1 MAKKK
6 GYTWLLL
13 GRESARPTPVNT
25 RRSPN
30 VEGEEIRLFVRG
42 DESIRITTHP
52 PSMTA
57 RVFGPGRLQKSHE
70 FTTAADFGKF
80 LDSLGQ
86 QMMAGGWTLL
96 DVADRRQVV
105 VDRTDQIEGHQ
116 P

>member
-1 MAKKK
+1 MTK

-13 GRESARPTPVNT
+13 GRESARSNPANT
-25 RRSPN
+25 RRSPAAK
-30 VEGEEIRLFVRG
+30 EGEEIRLFVRG
-42 DESIRITTHP
+42 DESIRITMN
-52 PSMTA
+52 PSAMTA
-57 RVFGPGRLQKSHE
+57 HVFGPGRLQKSHE
-70 FTTAADFGKF
+70 FSSAADFGEF

-105 VDRTDQIEGHQ
+105 VGRTDQIDGPQ

>member
-1 MAKKK
+1 MTK

-13 GRESARPTPVNT
+13 GRGSARSASAHT
-25 RRSPN
+25 RRSSDT
-30 VEGEEIRLFVRG
+30 EGGEEIRLFVRG
-42 DESIRITTHP
+42 DESVRITTHP
-52 PSMTA
+52 SAMTA
-57 RVFGPGRLQKSHE
+57 HVFGPGRQQKSHE
-70 FTTAADFGKF
+70 FSSAADFGEF

-105 VDRTDQIEGHQ
+105 VGRPDQMEGRQ

>member
-1 MAKKK
+1 MKK
-6 GYTWLLL
+6 GYTWLLR
-13 GRESARPTPVNT
+13 GRKSARSASAHT

-42 DESIRITTHP
+42 DESIRITAHP

-57 RVFGPGRLQKSHE
+57 HVFGPGRLQKSHE
-70 FTTAADFGKF
+70 FTSAADYGEF

-105 VDRTDQIEGHQ
+105 VGRTDHMEGSQ